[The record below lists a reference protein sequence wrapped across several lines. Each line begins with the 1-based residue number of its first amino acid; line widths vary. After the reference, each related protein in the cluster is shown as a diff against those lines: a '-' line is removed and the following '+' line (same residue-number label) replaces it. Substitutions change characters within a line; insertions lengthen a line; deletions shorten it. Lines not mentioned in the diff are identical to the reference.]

1 MYGEFNMVFE
11 QYALPVFGLSE
22 NPRLQPTRPVE
33 RIREISKKP
42 EYWTT
47 DQVVSLL
54 KLNSAYPLHKAK
66 RNREAYRSDRYIAVP
81 AGRNRWELFKRCSA

>member
-1 MYGEFNMVFE
+1 MTFA
-11 QYALPVFGLSE
+11 QYALPLFELSD
-22 NPRLQPTRPVE
+22 NSRSWPTSPAKP
-33 RIREISKKP
+33 IREVSEER

-54 KLNSAYPLHKAK
+54 KLKSAYPLHKAK
-66 RNREAYRSDRYIAVP
+66 RSRESYRSDRYIAVP